1 MPNETKT
8 SHQIDRFDLNAI
20 YETSRLLSTS
30 IDLEFVLN
38 NLLLTA
44 MSKLLVTR
52 GVALLYEPVEGG
64 YRVVAAKGAV
74 GMASGEL
81 VLLDEEQRLDTF
93 PKREVLRDDAV
104 PETLRE
110 RRIRLV
116 LPVASGDR
124 EIGLIGLGGKAT
136 GAPFERPELEFIQSL
151 VQMSA
156 SAVHNSMMVRELQ
169 QANRDLD
176 DKIQQLNTLFDLSQE
191 FNATIDHNHLVKLLS
206 FALMGQMGVR
216 RFALV
221 LRRTDMAD
229 GPVWDPIAHKGTAP
243 EAFSGVPDE
252 AYAKARELIL
262 LEETDLEV
270 WAPLAEAGL
279 TLALPLRQQNETTG
293 VLCLGPKLS
302 EASYTPEDVEFLYAL
317 GNLALVSIQNSFLVE
332 EQIEKE
338 RLEKEVNLARDIQ
351 RRLLPD
357 PIPTVNG
364 IAVDAIALPSREVG
378 GDYFDVAHL
387 KGNRL
392 LLAVAD
398 VTGKGVPASLLM
410 ANMQAS
416 LRVVIPMDIT
426 LEDATAQINNVMC
439 RNTDA
444 ATFITFFA
452 GIYHADTREF
462 TYVNAGHNPP
472 LVVRTDGRIERLE
485 TGGLLLGVMKN
496 NTYTR
501 GDVTLAPGDVM
512 ALYSDGVTEAMS
524 PDQEEYGEER
534 FESCL
539 RAHRDEA
546 ASDILKAVRAELRT
560 FTGDTKTLSD
570 DLTLV
575 VAKAEERSVR

>member
-1 MPNETKT
+1 MSDSPPV
-8 SHQIDRFDLNAI
+8 SYQIDRFDLNAI

-44 MSKLLVTR
+44 MSKMLVTR

-74 GMASGEL
+74 GLTPGDIVSL
-81 VLLDEEQRLDTF
+81 SQEERLDKF
-93 PKREVLRDDAV
+93 PTREVLHDEDV
-104 PETLRE
+104 PPPLAE
-110 RRIRLV
+110 RRIRLL

-124 EIGLIGLGGKAT
+124 KIGLIGLGGKAT

-156 SAVHNSMMVRELQ
+156 SAVHNSMMVHELK

-191 FNATIDHNHLVKLLS
+191 FNATIDRDHLVKLLS

-216 RFALV
+216 CFGFL
-221 LRRTDMAD
+221 LRRTPTAD
-229 GPVWDPIAHKGTAP
+229 ARMWEAIAHKGLDP
-243 EAFSGVPDE
+243 VLFDE
-252 AYAKARELIL
+252 LDDQVLASARELIL
-262 LEETDLEV
+262 LEDAGEE
-270 WAPLAEAGL
+270 WQPLVEAGL
-279 TLALPLRQQNETTG
+279 QLALPLRQQQRTTG
-293 VLCLGPKLS
+293 VLFLGEKIT
-302 EASYTPEDVEFLYAL
+302 EAAYEPEDVEFLYAL

-338 RLEKEVNLARDIQ
+338 RLEKEVGLAREIQ
-351 RRLLPD
+351 QRLLPD
-357 PIPTVNG
+357 PIPSISG
-364 IAVDAIALPSREVG
+364 LGVDAIALPSREVG
-378 GDYFDVAHL
+378 GDYFDVAEL

-392 LLAVAD
+392 LLAIAD

-410 ANMQAS
+410 ANVQAS
-416 LRVVIPMDIT
+416 LQVVLPMDIT

-439 RNTDA
+439 RNTDP
-444 ATFITFFA
+444 ATFITFFL
-452 GIYHADTREF
+452 GIYEADERRF
-462 TYVNAGHNPP
+462 GYVNAGHNPP
-472 LVVRTDGRIERLE
+472 LVIRKDGSIEHLK

-496 NTYTR
+496 NTYERGYVTLEE
-501 GDVTLAPGDVM
+501 GDVL

-524 PDQEEYGEER
+524 PDEEEYGEER
-534 FESCL
+534 FEQCL
-539 RAHRDEA
+539 LRHREKS
-546 ASDILKAVRAELRT
+546 ASEILQAVRDSLRE
-560 FTGDTKTLSD
+560 FTGDRNQLSD

-575 VAKAEERSVR
+575 IARAEPV

>member
-81 VLLDEEQRLDTF
+81 VLLDEEQRFDTF

-104 PETLRE
+104 PEALRE

-243 EAFSGVPDE
+243 EAFSDVPDE

-262 LEETDLEV
+262 LEETDVEV
-270 WAPLAEAGL
+270 WTPLAEAGL

-338 RLEKEVNLARDIQ
+338 LGSPRHLQHRGRGIPSGGPESAARRVRP
-351 RRLLPD
+351 RRQGPPSCRHASAWRSLCAGPARAPCVPGTD
-357 PIPTVNG
+357 APGVRGDRPSRCAGNPHARTE
-364 IAVDAIALPSREVG
+364 ARHTDVDAQG
-378 GDYFDVAHL
+378 
-387 KGNRL
+387 
-392 LLAVAD
+392 
-398 VTGKGVPASLLM
+398 
-410 ANMQAS
+410 
-416 LRVVIPMDIT
+416 
-426 LEDATAQINNVMC
+426 
-439 RNTDA
+439 
-444 ATFITFFA
+444 
-452 GIYHADTREF
+452 
-462 TYVNAGHNPP
+462 
-472 LVVRTDGRIERLE
+472 
-485 TGGLLLGVMKN
+485 
-496 NTYTR
+496 
-501 GDVTLAPGDVM
+501 
-512 ALYSDGVTEAMS
+512 
-524 PDQEEYGEER
+524 
-534 FESCL
+534 
-539 RAHRDEA
+539 
-546 ASDILKAVRAELRT
+546 
-560 FTGDTKTLSD
+560 
-570 DLTLV
+570 
-575 VAKAEERSVR
+575 